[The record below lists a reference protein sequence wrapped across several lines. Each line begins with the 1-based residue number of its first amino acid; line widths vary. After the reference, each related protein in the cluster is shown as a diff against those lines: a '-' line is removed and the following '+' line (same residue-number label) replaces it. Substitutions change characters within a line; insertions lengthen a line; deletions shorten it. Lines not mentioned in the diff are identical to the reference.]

1 MSPIKEIVRR
11 RPLLTYFVL
20 TFAISWGGFVLAVGP
35 RGFASTNW
43 EAESGFLPAVIAMLA
58 GPTVAGLLVT
68 GLIDGWA
75 GVRSLFSRLLTWR
88 VAIWWYAFALLTAP
102 LLAFGALAVLSLSA
116 PIFTAE
122 NRAAVLL
129 SGLLA
134 GLSVVLEEIG
144 WTGFAVPRLR
154 LRYGVLTTGLM
165 LGPLW
170 AAWHLLQQIFVGGT
184 YAAGLPLAL
193 FVFLSVLGAVVQLTA
208 YRLLLVWIY
217 DRTKSLLLVTLMH
230 GSLTASTIFIF
241 RPVATGVIF
250 LAYGWLI
257 SAGLWLLVAAV
268 ILAPGDKVYRPL
280 YNPRYGS

>member
-1 MSPIKEIVRR
+1 MSPIKEFVRR

-20 TFAISWGGFVLAVGP
+20 TFAISWGGFLLAVGP
-35 RGFASTNW
+35 GGFGSTNW
-43 EAESGFLPAVIAMLA
+43 EAEPGFLPAVIAMLA

-68 GLIDGWA
+68 GLIDGRA
-75 GVRSLFSRLLTWR
+75 GVRRLFSRLLRWR
-88 VAIWWYAFALLTAP
+88 VAIWWYALALLTAP
-102 LLAFGALAVLSLSA
+102 LLAFGALSVLSLSA

-129 SGLLA
+129 SGILA

-154 LRYGVLTTGLM
+154 LRCGVLTTGLIV
-165 LGPLW
+165 GPLW
-170 AAWHLLQQIFVGGT
+170 AAWHLLQQIFVAGT

-193 FVFLSVLGAVVQLTA
+193 FVSLSVLGAVVQLTA
-208 YRLLLVWIY
+208 YRLLLVWLY
-217 DRTKSLLLVTLMH
+217 DRTNSLLLVMLMH

-241 RPVATGVIF
+241 RPVATGVTF

-257 SAGLWLLVAAV
+257 SAGLWILVAAV
-268 ILAPGDKVYRPL
+268 ILTSGDKVYRPL